1 MSEVIIA
8 VLILLLFFMA
18 WSFYQATTEL
28 RKIEDKYVALSVDY
42 SGKLLAMYDIKYS
55 KRELDEKL
63 DAYYR
68 LADRMTEDRWV

>member
-8 VLILLLFFMA
+8 VLILLLFFMT

-28 RKIEDKYVALSVDY
+28 TKIEDKYASLSVDY
-42 SGKLLAMYDIKYS
+42 SGKIMAMYDIKYS

-68 LADRMTEDRWV
+68 LADRMTEDRCK

>member
-8 VLILLLFFMA
+8 VLIVLLFFMA
-18 WSFYQATTEL
+18 WSFYQASTEL
-28 RKIEDKYVALSVDY
+28 IKFEDKYVSLSVDY
-42 SGKLLAMYDIKYS
+42 TGKIMAMYDIKYS
-55 KRELDEKL
+55 KRDLDEKL

>member
-8 VLILLLFFMA
+8 VLILLLFFMT

-28 RKIEDKYVALSVDY
+28 TKFEEKYTSLTVDY
-42 SGKLLAMYDIKYS
+42 TGKIMAMYDIKYS
-55 KRELDEKL
+55 ECDLDQKL

>member
-8 VLILLLFFMA
+8 VLIVLLFFMT

-28 RKIEDKYVALSVDY
+28 TKFEDKYVSLSVDY
-42 SGKLLAMYDIKYS
+42 TGKIMAMYDIKYS
-55 KRELDEKL
+55 ECDLDEKL

>member
-8 VLILLLFFMA
+8 VLIVLLFFMA
-18 WSFYQATTEL
+18 WSFNQATTEL
-28 RKIEDKYVALSVDY
+28 RKFEDKYVALSVDY

-55 KRELDEKL
+55 KRDLDEKL

>member
-8 VLILLLFFMA
+8 VLIVLLFFMA
-18 WSFYQATTEL
+18 WSLYQATTEL
-28 RKIEDKYVALSVDY
+28 TKFEDKYVCLSVDY

-55 KRELDEKL
+55 KRGTDEKL

>member
-1 MSEVIIA
+1 MCEVIIA
-8 VLILLLFFMA
+8 VLIVLLFFMA
-18 WSFYQATTEL
+18 WSLYQATTEL
-28 RKIEDKYVALSVDY
+28 RKIEDKYVALAVDY

-55 KRELDEKL
+55 ECDLDQKL

>member
-8 VLILLLFFMA
+8 VLILLLFFMF
-18 WSFYQATTEL
+18 WSFYQATKMVTE
-28 RKIEDKYVALSVDY
+28 IEDKYVSLSVDY
-42 SGKLLAMYDIKYS
+42 TGKIMAMYDIKYS
-55 KRELDEKL
+55 ECDLDQKL

>member
-18 WSFYQATTEL
+18 WSFHQATTEL
-28 RKIEDKYVALSVDY
+28 RKFEDKYVCLSVDY
-42 SGKLLAMYDIKYS
+42 TGKLLAMYDIKYS
-55 KRELDEKL
+55 KRDLDEKL

>member
-1 MSEVIIA
+1 MSTVIIA
-8 VLILLLFFMA
+8 VLILLLFFMT

-55 KRELDEKL
+55 ECDLDEKL

>member
-1 MSEVIIA
+1 MCEVIIA
-8 VLILLLFFMA
+8 VLIVLLFFMT
-18 WSFYQATTEL
+18 WSFHQAYAEL
-28 RKIEDKYVALSVDY
+28 TKIEDKYTSLSVDY

-55 KRELDEKL
+55 KCDLEQKL

>member
-1 MSEVIIA
+1 MSTVIIA

-18 WSFYQATTEL
+18 WSLHQATTEL
-28 RKIEDKYVALSVDY
+28 RKLEDKYVTLSVDY

-55 KRELDEKL
+55 KRDLDEKL

>member
-1 MSEVIIA
+1 MSEVIIV

-28 RKIEDKYVALSVDY
+28 VEIETRYVSLSVDY
-42 SGKLLAMYDIKYS
+42 TGKIMAMYDIKYS
-55 KRELDEKL
+55 ECDLDEKL

>member
-8 VLILLLFFMA
+8 VLILLLFFMT
-18 WSFYQATTEL
+18 WSFYQAYAEL
-28 RKIEDKYVALSVDY
+28 TKIEDKYTALSVDY

-55 KRELDEKL
+55 KCDLDDKL

>member
-8 VLILLLFFMA
+8 VLILLLFFIT

-28 RKIEDKYVALSVDY
+28 TKFEEKYTSLSVDY
-42 SGKLLAMYDIKYS
+42 TGKIMAMYDIKYS
-55 KRELDEKL
+55 ECDLDQKL

>member
-1 MSEVIIA
+1 MSTVIIA

-18 WSFYQATTEL
+18 WSLHQATTEL
-28 RKIEDKYVALSVDY
+28 RKFEDKYVTLSVDY

-55 KRELDEKL
+55 KRGADEKL

>member
-8 VLILLLFFMA
+8 VLIVLLFFMT

-28 RKIEDKYVALSVDY
+28 TKFEEKYVALSVDY

-55 KRELDEKL
+55 KRGTDEKL

>member
-8 VLILLLFFMA
+8 VLILLLFFMT

-28 RKIEDKYVALSVDY
+28 TKFEDKYTSLTVDY
-42 SGKLLAMYDIKYS
+42 TGKIMAMYDIKYS
-55 KRELDEKL
+55 ECDLDQKL

>member
-1 MSEVIIA
+1 MSTVIIA
-8 VLILLLFFMA
+8 VLILLLFFMT

-28 RKIEDKYVALSVDY
+28 TKFEEKYVALSVDY

-55 KRELDEKL
+55 KRGTDEKL

>member
-18 WSFYQATTEL
+18 WSFHQATIEL
-28 RKIEDKYVALSVDY
+28 RKFEDKYVSLSVDY

-55 KRELDEKL
+55 KRDLDEKL

>member
-8 VLILLLFFMA
+8 VLIVLLFFMA
-18 WSFYQATTEL
+18 WSLYQATTEL
-28 RKIEDKYVALSVDY
+28 RKFEDKYVCLSVDY
-42 SGKLLAMYDIKYS
+42 TGKIMAMYDIKYS
-55 KRELDEKL
+55 ECDLDQKL

>member
-8 VLILLLFFMA
+8 VLILLLFFMT

-28 RKIEDKYVALSVDY
+28 TKFEEKYTSLSVDY
-42 SGKLLAMYDIKYS
+42 TGKIMAMYDIKYS
-55 KRELDEKL
+55 ECDLDQKL

>member
-8 VLILLLFFMA
+8 VLILLLFFMT

-28 RKIEDKYVALSVDY
+28 TKFEEKYTSLSVDY
-42 SGKLLAMYDIKYS
+42 TGKIMAMYDIKYS
-55 KRELDEKL
+55 ECDLDEKL

>member
-1 MSEVIIA
+1 MSTVIIA

-18 WSFYQATTEL
+18 WSLHQATTEL
-28 RKIEDKYVALSVDY
+28 RKFEDKYVTLSVDY

-55 KRELDEKL
+55 KRDLDEKL

>member
-1 MSEVIIA
+1 MSTVIIA
-8 VLILLLFFMA
+8 VLIVLLFFMT

-28 RKIEDKYVALSVDY
+28 TKFEDKYVSLSVDY

-55 KRELDEKL
+55 KRGTDEKL

>member
-8 VLILLLFFMA
+8 VLIVLLFFMT

-28 RKIEDKYVALSVDY
+28 TKFEEKYVALSVDY

-55 KRELDEKL
+55 KRDLDEKL

>member
-8 VLILLLFFMA
+8 VLIVLLFFMT

-28 RKIEDKYVALSVDY
+28 TKFEEKYVALSVDY

-55 KRELDEKL
+55 KRDTDEKL

>member
-1 MSEVIIA
+1 MSTVIIA
-8 VLILLLFFMA
+8 VLIVLLFFMT

-28 RKIEDKYVALSVDY
+28 TKFEEKYVALSVDY

-55 KRELDEKL
+55 KRGTDEKL

>member
-18 WSFYQATTEL
+18 WSLYQATTEL
-28 RKIEDKYVALSVDY
+28 TKFEDKYVCLSVDY
-42 SGKLLAMYDIKYS
+42 TGKIMAMYDIKYS
-55 KRELDEKL
+55 ECDLDQKL

>member
-8 VLILLLFFMA
+8 VLILLLFFMT

-28 RKIEDKYVALSVDY
+28 TKFEEKYTSLSVDY
-42 SGKLLAMYDIKYS
+42 TGKIMAMYDIKYS
-55 KRELDEKL
+55 ECDIDEKL

>member
-8 VLILLLFFMA
+8 VLILLIFLMF
-18 WSFYQATTEL
+18 WSFYQATKML
-28 RKIEDKYVALSVDY
+28 AAMEDKYVSLSVDY
-42 SGKLLAMYDIKYS
+42 TGKIMAMYDIKYS
-55 KRELDEKL
+55 ECDLDEKL

>member
-18 WSFYQATTEL
+18 WSFYQASTEL
-28 RKIEDKYVALSVDY
+28 TKFEDKYVSLSVDY
-42 SGKLLAMYDIKYS
+42 TGKIMAMYDIKYS
-55 KRELDEKL
+55 ECDLDEKL